1 MQDEIQ
7 SKGHSLFARSQTARQ
22 QVPLRDSIGLPLPPP
37 FSAKNRI
44 NIDLALVPLR
54 PEAFWAGGNPFVF
67 SGGFRASILRID
79 YLDGGCRPDEGRG

>member
-22 QVPLRDSIGLPLPPP
+22 QVPLRDSVGLPLPP

-44 NIDLALVPLR
+44 NIDLALVP
-54 PEAFWAGGNPFVF
+54 PA
-67 SGGFRASILRID
+67 SGGL
-79 YLDGGCRPDEGRG
+79 LGRR